1 MPRCSESCRNSKT
14 LYMLTWTRTRLNKQG
29 RVYPY
34 ISRGDLTCIR
44 ISVKERSAMMSSG
57 ETCPGCVLAQPGFA
71 PRSQYNII
79 DLLPLFHL
87 ENRRFDAP
95 SILGRSC

>member
-1 MPRCSESCRNSKT
+1 
-14 LYMLTWTRTRLNKQG
+14 
-29 RVYPY
+29 
-34 ISRGDLTCIR
+34 
-44 ISVKERSAMMSSG
+44 MMSSG

-87 ENRRFDAP
+87 LENRRFDAP
-95 SILGRSC
+95 LIGPSSLVLGGSLLVPTFSKLLAKLFKNRGNFVVKQSTPSSSVVKSQGKSLK